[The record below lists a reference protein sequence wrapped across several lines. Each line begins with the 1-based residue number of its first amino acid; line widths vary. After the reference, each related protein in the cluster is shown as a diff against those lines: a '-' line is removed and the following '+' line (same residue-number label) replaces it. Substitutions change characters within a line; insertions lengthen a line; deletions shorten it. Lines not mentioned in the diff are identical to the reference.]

1 MTHRDAVQ
9 QIAAAPIAVV
19 ALLKRFPIPR
29 AAAYVRR
36 DDDISETHEELCDR
50 IVRVGLVT
58 ALGLAGQHS
67 RAENRGRQRSYPLRR
82 RAAMHHHNPAS
93 VDRVGSARGVEVGS
107 DLQAIC

>member
-19 ALLKRFPIPR
+19 ALLERFPIPR

-58 ALGLAGQHS
+58 ALGLAGSTH
-67 RAENRGRQRSYPLRR
+67 EQRIGG
-82 RAAMHHHNPAS
+82 
-93 VDRVGSARGVEVGS
+93 GSALTHCADGPPCTITIPPALTASAVPGE
-107 DLQAIC
+107 